1 MAPVFVA
8 VRVLLGL
15 FFMFTG
21 ATKLTDRIFPSLY
34 AEAVNEFVKL
44 AAVFPLNEW
53 GIKLEPMQCLIVVGW
68 IELIGGL
75 LLAIGPRILQ
85 EISNII
91 LAVIMM
97 GELYSILRLKE
108 PLYLC
113 MPAAIC
119 LGLLLLQL
127 YIWEKER
134 EKQKEE

>member
-1 MAPVFVA
+1 MGRSRCNVENKHKKS
-8 VRVLLGL
+8 
-15 FFMFTG
+15 G
-21 ATKLTDRIFPSLY
+21 ATAKQDRGIKRTGD
-34 AEAVNEFVKL
+34 VNEFVKL

-97 GELYSILRLKE
+97 GAIYSLLMLKK
-108 PLYLC
+108 PLYMC
-113 MPAAIC
+113 MPATVC
-119 LGLLLLQL
+119 LGLLLLLL
-127 YIWEKER
+127 YVSQRGR

>member
-97 GELYSILRLKE
+97 ETFTFWRHVRPPRRSPRIRE
-108 PLYLC
+108 VN
-113 MPAAIC
+113 
-119 LGLLLLQL
+119 
-127 YIWEKER
+127 WEGR
-134 EKQKEE
+134 VEK

>member
-97 GELYSILRLKE
+97 GAIYSLLMLKK
-108 PLYLC
+108 PLYMC
-113 MPAAIC
+113 MPATVC
-119 LGLLLLQL
+119 LGLLLLLL
-127 YIWEKER
+127 YVSQRGR